1 VQPRRRRA
9 VTRTAKARWDQVAK
23 GLLAMAEEIAFV
35 VVTPY
40 TISKSRTGAI
50 LSRLL
55 GRLSAELIATQIFA
69 VNQEMA
75 DRYAASVPPGPT
87 PEDEHHRR
95 MIRDYIA
102 ETFSPLQDGQRRRRA
117 LLLVFRGENACQEV
131 ADVVGRIRISS
142 ASGET
147 IRDTYGDLIYK
158 HDGTVRYFEPAVL
171 TSDCREH
178 VRADLQMWMDFAATQ
193 PAVLD
198 RVCTYDNPAAVEQTL
213 VLIKPDSWRQRSSRP
228 GAIVDMFSRTGLRI
242 IAMKLCRI
250 NVRQGLDFYGPVRD
264 VLRAKLA
271 PGIGAKARLVLEK
284 ELGLT
289 LAPEIEQELA
299 RSVGIPYA
307 ENQFERIVEFMTGVA
322 PSQCRPEDMDADGKV
337 KCLALVYEGENAVR
351 KIRDVLGPTDPTKA
365 PGGTVRSEFGS
376 NIMVNTA
383 HASDSAENARREMG
397 ILKLH
402 EGNFL
407 PIVNK
412 ALAELKL

>member
-1 VQPRRRRA
+1 
-9 VTRTAKARWDQVAK
+9 
-23 GLLAMAEEIAFV
+23 MAEEITFA

-50 LSRLL
+50 LARLL
-55 GRLSAELIATQIFA
+55 GRLSSELIATQIFA
-69 VNQEMA
+69 VTQEMA
-75 DRYAASVPPGPT
+75 DRYAASIAPGAT
-87 PEDEHHRR
+87 AEDERHRQ

-102 ETFSPLQDGQRRRRA
+102 ETFSPAPEGQRRRA

-131 ADVVGRIRISS
+131 ADVIGRIHISS
-142 ASGET
+142 ATGET
-147 IRDTYGDLIYK
+147 IRDTYGDLVYK
-158 HDGTVRYFEPAVL
+158 PDGSVRYFEPAVL

-198 RVCTYDNPAAVEQTL
+198 RVCAYENTAAVEQTL

-242 IAMKLCRI
+242 IAMKLCRM
-250 NVRQGLDFYGPVRD
+250 NVSQGLEFYGPVRD

-271 PGIGAKARLVLEK
+271 PGIGARARQVLEK
-284 ELGLT
+284 ELGLA
-289 LAPEIEQELA
+289 LAPAIEQELA

-307 ENQFERIVEFMTGVA
+307 ENQFERIVEFMTGTA

-337 KCLALVYEGENAVR
+337 KSLALVYEGENAVR

-376 NIMVNTA
+376 SIMVNTA

-402 EGNFL
+402 EGNFR
-407 PIVNK
+407 PIVSK